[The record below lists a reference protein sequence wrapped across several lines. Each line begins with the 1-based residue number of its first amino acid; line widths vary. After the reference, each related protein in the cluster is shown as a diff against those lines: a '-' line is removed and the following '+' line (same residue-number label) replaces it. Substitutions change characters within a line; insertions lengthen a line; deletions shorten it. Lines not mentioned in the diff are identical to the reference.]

1 VRIAIVNDSPTA
13 VEALRRVLDRAHH
26 RIAWVARDGDEA
38 LQRCKE
44 DRPDVLLMDL
54 RMPKMNGAVATRRIM
69 TEAPTA
75 IIVVTSSVTG
85 HYAEVYEA
93 MGAGALDAVNT
104 PVLGPKGDMDGDH
117 ALLDKIATVG
127 KLVGLRPG
135 GKVTP
140 PPIQIDSPIW
150 TLPAMV
156 AIGASTGGPQA
167 LAEVMARFPRHL
179 DAAVVIIQHVDP
191 EFAEGLASWLYERSG
206 FPTALAV
213 PGMRPE
219 AGRAL
224 IASTNDHL
232 VLGPE
237 RTLSYTPNPRR
248 QLFRP
253 SVDVFFQSAAKYWP
267 RPSIAVVLTGMGRD
281 GAAGMLALRQAGW
294 TTIAQD
300 ERSSVVYGMPKAAA
314 ETEAAT
320 EILPVDRI
328 GKAIADHL
336 AAGIR
341 RGGRPR

>member
-1 VRIAIVNDSPTA
+1 MRIAIVNDSPTA
-13 VEALRRVLDRAHH
+13 VEALRRALDRAHH
-26 RIAWVARDGDEA
+26 KIAWVARDGDEA
-38 LQRCKE
+38 LQRCKD

-54 RMPKMNGAVATRRIM
+54 RMPRMNGAVATRKIM

-104 PVLGPKGDMDGDH
+104 PVLGPKGDMAGDTV
-117 ALLDKIATVG
+117 LIDKIATVG

-140 PPIQIDSPIW
+140 PPVQIDSPIW
-150 TLPAMV
+150 TLPALV

-167 LAEVMARFPRHL
+167 LAEVMARFPRQL

-191 EFAEGLASWLYERSG
+191 GFAEGLASWLYERSG
-206 FPTALAV
+206 FPTTLAR
-213 PGMRPE
+213 PGSRPE

-224 IASTNDHL
+224 IAATNDHL
-232 VLGPE
+232 VLGPD
-237 RTLSYTPNPRR
+237 RALSYTPNPRR

-253 SVDVFFQSAAKYWP
+253 SVDVFFESSAKHWP

-281 GAAGMLALRQAGW
+281 GAAGQLALRQAGW

-314 ETEAAT
+314 EVGAAT
-320 EILPVDRI
+320 EILPLDQI
-328 GKAIADHL
+328 GKAIGDHI

>member
-1 VRIAIVNDSPTA
+1 MRIAIVNDSPTA

-38 LQRCKE
+38 LQRCKD

-54 RMPKMNGAVATRRIM
+54 RMPRMNGAVATRKIM

-85 HYAEVYEA
+85 NYAEVYEA

-104 PVLGPKGDMDGDH
+104 PVLGPKGDMAGDGV
-117 ALLDKIATVG
+117 LLDKIATVG

-135 GKVTP
+135 GKVTT

-150 TLPAMV
+150 TLPALV

-167 LAEVMARFPRHL
+167 LAEVMARFPRHM
-179 DAAVVIIQHVDP
+179 DAAVVIVQHVDP

-206 FPTALAV
+206 FPTGLARS
-213 PGMRPE
+213 GMRPE

-232 VLGPE
+232 VLGHD

-253 SVDVFFQSAAKYWP
+253 SVDVFFESAAKHWP

-281 GAAGMLALRQAGW
+281 GAAGMLALRRAGW

-300 ERSSVVYGMPKAAA
+300 EQTSVVYGMPKAAA
-314 ETEAAT
+314 DNAAAA

-341 RGGRPR
+341 RGGRAR